1 MLTELNIHNL
11 AVIEDARIKLSP
23 GLTIISGEEG
33 SGKSL
38 IVDALGVL
46 LGARASTGL
55 IRSGAS
61 ATRVEGVFWLS
72 SPIIENLKNILVESD
87 VELDSDGT
95 LIISRELQQ
104 QGRSIARI
112 NSRPVPLSLL
122 RNIGQNLMEIHGQ
135 MDYISLLD
143 NHHQLNLLDAHG
155 NTVELRNRLSSTVDK
170 LRQIIR
176 DLSSF
181 TTQKTDE
188 RQELL
193 KYQIDEIKRA
203 DLKLGE
209 DQSLQERHD
218 MLCCAEALKES
229 CLKAYDSLYG
239 EERSA
244 TVLIH
249 EALVSLKAIKNNDSA
264 ILNYRRQL
272 EDAIFNM
279 EETARELRNYGEN
292 MEADS
297 AQLEEIE
304 QRIGLIN
311 ALKRK
316 YGVTIEN
323 ILSFYSKAKI
333 ELEAM
338 ENEGEQKIQ
347 LGKDRVKLEL
357 EAGKQAEELS
367 LLRRRAATSLA
378 ELVNEELAD
387 LGLPW
392 AKFDIGL
399 RREEDSMGLPI
410 ARGKRFAFTREGID
424 HIDFM
429 VTTNPGE
436 PIRQLSKIAS
446 GGETCRIM
454 LALKSALKKID
465 PIPTLVFDEIDAS
478 VGGRSGDTMG
488 RKLAMLARQHQVL
501 CITHLP
507 QIACFGDSHIKLL
520 KDTSSGRA
528 YTKIEH
534 VEGQSRVQELAAMLG
549 SAQAEKAMLDGAGKL
564 LRKAQIW
571 KEREKEPVVAG

>member
-38 IVDALGVL
+38 IVDALAVL

-55 IRSGAS
+55 IRSGTS

-72 SPIIENLKNILVESD
+72 LPVIEKLKSILEETD
-87 VELDSDGT
+87 VELDSEGT
-95 LIISRELQQ
+95 LIISRELLQ

-122 RNIGQNLMEIHGQ
+122 RNIGQNLMDIHGQ

-155 NTVELRNRLSSTVDK
+155 NTVELRNKLSSTVDK

-176 DLSSF
+176 DLSSP

-188 RQELL
+188 RQELI
-193 KYQIDEIKRA
+193 KYQIDEIERA
-203 DLKLGE
+203 DLKPGE
-209 DQSLQERHD
+209 DKSLQERYD
-218 MLCCAEALKES
+218 VLCCAEVLKES

-264 ILNYRRQL
+264 ILNYRKQL
-272 EDAIFNM
+272 EDATANM
-279 EETARELRNYGEN
+279 EETARELRNYGEKL
-292 MEADS
+292 EADS
-297 AQLEEIE
+297 SQLEEIE

-311 ALKRK
+311 SLRRK
-316 YGVTIEN
+316 YGTTIED
-323 ILSFYSKAKI
+323 ILAFYSKANI
-333 ELEAM
+333 ESKAM
-338 ENEGEQKIQ
+338 ENESEQKME
-347 LGKDRVKLEL
+347 LEKDRAKWEL

-367 LLRRRAATSLA
+367 LLRRRAATSLT

-399 RREEDSMGLPI
+399 QREEDSMGLPI

-429 VTTNPGE
+429 VATNPGE
-436 PIRQLSKIAS
+436 PVRQLSKIAS

-454 LALKSALKKID
+454 LALKSALKRID

-507 QIACFGDSHIKLL
+507 QIACFGDFHIKLL

-528 YTKIEH
+528 YTKVEQ

-549 SAQAEKAMLDGAGKL
+549 SAQAEKAMFEGAGKL
-564 LRKAQIW
+564 LRKAQTW
-571 KEREKEPVVAG
+571 KEREKEPVAAG